1 MTAPVQIAVFDTTLR
16 DGQQCPG
23 AGMSFEKNLEYARL
37 AQRLRIDVLE
47 AGFPSASKLDFE
59 IVRAIAEEL
68 GPLEDAPVVAGLCQ
82 LRDEQIDTT
91 IEALLPAVRQ
101 KRARLHTYLPVD
113 PQLMAASLGAD
124 AEDKSKLVRHVYDF
138 CKRAVEAGLE
148 VEFSPEGYSRM
159 GENFD
164 FVTDLIRAALQA
176 GALVINCPDTIGGA
190 SRFQGPDYFV
200 NLMNRHAALMRAEF
214 PEQKIVW
221 SAHCHNDFGLAV
233 ENTIS
238 AVFEGPCTQIEGCF
252 NGIGERAGNAALEQC
267 IMVLHHFSD
276 CPNVEKPCKTGVRT
290 EKIQEISDF
299 VANNML
305 MRQPHWPISGKNA
318 ARHSSGGHTNAV
330 LNNPLAYQP
339 FDPRQTGQ
347 RISLVFGPLSGG
359 NHARS
364 IIESFGY
371 RCDEH
376 EKAQVAQFLKD
387 RYSERRK
394 GITDEEVMEGY
405 FEYRRPIVVEEFD
418 YWRTKDTAELLITG
432 KFFEQEGEIRES
444 NQGKDSALATLKKL
458 IDSKYDGLQIES
470 YNSESV
476 GSGIHAVSRS
486 TIVVSDPSG
495 RLHEGKAED
504 QDIGKSAMKALIKA
518 VNLAYIEGHYRVSR
532 EGNA

>member
-1 MTAPVQIAVFDTTLR
+1 MTAQKRIAVFDTTLR

-37 AQRLRIDVLE
+37 AHLVGIDVLE
-47 AGFPSASKLDFE
+47 AGFPCASKLDFE
-59 IVRAIAEEL
+59 IVLAISEEL
-68 GPLEDAPVVAGLCQ
+68 GPLEGAPTVAALCQ
-82 LRDEQIDTT
+82 LRDEQIDQT
-91 IEALLPAVRQ
+91 IEALQPAVSH

-113 PQLMAASLGAD
+113 PNLMEASLGSA
-124 AEDKSKLVRHVYDF
+124 AEDKPKLVRHVHDF
-138 CKRAVEAGLE
+138 CKRAVDAGLE

-159 GENFD
+159 GKNFD

-190 SRFQGPDYFV
+190 SRYQGPDYFV
-200 NLMNRHAALMRAEF
+200 SLLNRHAEIMQNEF
-214 PEQKIVW
+214 PGQEIVW

-233 ENTIS
+233 ANTVA

-267 IMVLHHFSD
+267 IMVLQHFSE
-276 CPNVEKPCKTGVRT
+276 CPGVTKECTTGIRT
-290 EKIQEISDF
+290 EKIQQISDF

-305 MRQPHWPISGKNA
+305 VRQPHWPISGKNA

-330 LNNPLAYQP
+330 LNNPLVYQP
-339 FDPRQTGQ
+339 FNPKVTGQ
-347 RISLVFGPLSGG
+347 TISLVFGPLSGG

-364 IIESFGY
+364 IIETFGY
-371 RCDEH
+371 RCDDS
-376 EKAQVAQFLKD
+376 EKAAIAQFLKD
-387 RYSERRK
+387 RYKERRK
-394 GITDEEVMEGY
+394 GITDEELLDGY
-405 FEYRRPIVVEEFD
+405 FDYRRPIAIEEFD
-418 YWRTKDTAELLITG
+418 YWRTKDTAELSMSG
-432 KFFEQEGEIRES
+432 RFFDQEGEIRES
-444 NQGKDSALATLKKL
+444 NEGKDSALATLKKL

-476 GSGIHAVSRS
+476 GSGIHAMSLS

-495 RLHEGKAED
+495 HLYEGKAED

-518 VNLAYIEGHYRVSR
+518 VNLAYIEVHYRLSS
-532 EGNA
+532 EG